1 MKRFTTITFAT
12 VAAAAALVA
21 VAAAEPVVLQLDKGL
36 VYIDL
41 GSRDGVGAD
50 TELELVRE
58 VVVTDP
64 VSRSVLRDK
73 FALGTLTVVKA
84 GERVCQARPSEDLAG
99 RVKVGDEIRVA
110 SERRRFVDPWAMR
123 VAESKQVKD
132 VPETIAPGPGADRA
146 IAARAV
152 EEALAARAAWESTL
166 GRPPSDRAQLWRAFL
181 ASRPSSPYAA
191 VIRTEIASLEAQ
203 QETLDRAAAAATAT
217 EPVLDRRRALAQAL
231 AELRRDSTRGKLW
244 VGAPSRVAHGQP
256 VVLTFAVREQL
267 AGAMWLYVRGD
278 DGAFRRVELTPDGDA
293 YLRATIPAEHVRG
306 ERVEWFV
313 EIGEGAA
320 RMGSREEPY
329 RIAVD
334 RDVVEPP
341 PAPNRTT
348 ISTSI
353 DYVDFDGGLAKG
365 YDQYYQAEADF
376 TYRFLKPV
384 HAVRIGFGSL
394 SGKGGPK
401 DVIDE
406 AVNDDCRD
414 QNGSYYCRSV
424 DYTYVYTEV
433 ELQPKPQV
441 AIMLRPMAGLLTT
454 DRDESMGSPG
464 RCRDSTQLD
473 DCEFVTGFGFR
484 GRVRF
489 GDERGTNLQIGL
501 GFTDQVGTLFEAA
514 YHWAPKPV
522 VPVKLAVQVTDL
534 PVTSDFGVRLVS
546 DVGWRG
552 TSWVYPSVR
561 LSYQA
566 RDIDHA
572 GFSGGLGL
580 NFDW

>member
-1 MKRFTTITFAT
+1 MKLLTTTTVTAAVLLAS
-12 VAAAAALVA
+12 VAA
-21 VAAAEPVVLQLDKGL
+21 AAAEPVVLQIEKGL

-41 GSRDGVGAD
+41 GSKDGVGAD

-64 VSRSVLRDK
+64 VSRNVLRDR

-99 RVKVGDEIRVA
+99 RVKVGDEIRMA
-110 SERRRFVDPWAMR
+110 SERRRFVDPWAER

-132 VPETIAPGPGADRA
+132 VPAPTPTGPGADRA
-146 IAARAV
+146 IAVRAV
-152 EEALAARAAWESTL
+152 EEALAARAVWETTL
-166 GRPPSDRAQLWRAFL
+166 GKPPIDRAHLWRAFL
-181 ASRPSSPYAA
+181 SSRPSSPYAP

-203 QETLDRAAAAATAT
+203 QQTLDRAAEAATAP
-217 EPVLDRRRALAQAL
+217 EPVRDRRRALAEAL
-231 AELRRDSTRGKLW
+231 AVLRNDPTRGPLW

-256 VVLTFAVREQL
+256 VVMTFAVREQL
-267 AGAMWLYVRGD
+267 AGATWLYVRGG

-293 YLRATIPAEHVRG
+293 YLRATIPAELVRG
-306 ERVEWFV
+306 DRVEWFV
-313 EIGEGAA
+313 EIGEGAGG
-320 RMGSREEPY
+320 MGSRAEP
-329 RIAVD
+329 RVIAVD

-348 ISTSI
+348 ISTSV
-353 DYVDFDGGLAKG
+353 DYVDFDGSLSRGF
-365 YDQYYQAEADF
+365 DQYYQAEADF

-406 AVNDDCRD
+406 AVNNDCRD
-414 QNGSYYCRSV
+414 QNGSYHCRSV

-454 DRDESMGSPG
+454 DRDENVGSPG
-464 RCRDSTQLD
+464 RCRDSEQLD
-473 DCEFVTGFGFR
+473 DCEFETGFGFR

-501 GFTDQVGTLFEAA
+501 GFTSQVGTLFEAA
-514 YHWAPKPV
+514 YHWAPRPV